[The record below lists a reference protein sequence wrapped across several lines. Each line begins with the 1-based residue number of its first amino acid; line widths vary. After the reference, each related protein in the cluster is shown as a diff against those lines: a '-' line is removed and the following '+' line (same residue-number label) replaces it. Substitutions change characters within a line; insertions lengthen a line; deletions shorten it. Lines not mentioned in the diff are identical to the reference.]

1 LALAGLASRA
11 GRPAGT
17 GPFVALSLATAAAL
31 VADVTQG
38 APLIKSSLL
47 GYDPITGA
55 RFYGIGNE
63 YMGVLIGTTLV
74 GATGLLDRFPRR
86 SWLRWAI
93 LGLFALVAAVL
104 AAPSLGVNVGG
115 TIAASS
121 GFAATAL
128 LLWRGRLTWRAVAL
142 AGVVAAL
149 VL

>member
-1 LALAGLASRA
+1 LLLPLLEPWLAPWLAPDAPVLPPERPYLVLAVIGGLALALAGLASRA

-93 LGLFALVAAVL
+93 
-104 AAPSLGVNVGG
+104 
-115 TIAASS
+115 
-121 GFAATAL
+121 
-128 LLWRGRLTWRAVAL
+128 
-142 AGVVAAL
+142 
-149 VL
+149 